1 MFNKIFDFL
10 FRKKPSVTPPKPI
23 NKQKILFIV
32 KQRIIPDYDNKGGGA
47 TSTGLLTSAKMVVNL
62 LSTFPNVDVNIV
74 EVIDNN
80 DIDREVTKYKPD
92 IVIIEALWVIPE
104 KFDILKKLHPKV
116 KWVVRL
122 HSDLPFL
129 ALEGV
134 SFDWI
139 PEYIKRG
146 IFVASNSSRLHT
158 ELSYLYDKKFLTYL
172 PNYYPLDPFKLK
184 KIEPFKMIVN
194 IGSFGAVRPMKNQLI
209 QAVSAIRFAEMN
221 GQVVH
226 FHINGSRCEGRGDSV
241 LRNLR
246 SLFRSMPR
254 HKLIE
259 HPWYSH
265 EDFKKM
271 LSSTIDISMQV
282 SLSETYNIVTAD
294 SINQGIP
301 VVVSSEIPWVAKCY
315 QADPNSSCDIIE
327 KLQAAYYDG
336 LNKKHKINYANLVEF
351 NASVSDVWS
360 KFLK

>member
-10 FRKKPSVTPPKPI
+10 FGKKPHTHPPKPLPV
-23 NKQKILFIV
+23 KILFIV
-32 KQRIIPDYDNKGGGA
+32 KQRLIPDYDNKGGGA
-47 TSTGLLTSAKMVVNL
+47 TSTGLLTSAKMVVKL
-62 LSTFPNVDVNIV
+62 LSTFPNVDVNLV

-92 IVIIEALWVIPE
+92 IVIIEALWVVPE
-104 KFDILKKLHPKV
+104 KFDVLKKLHPKV

-139 PEYIKRG
+139 PEYIKCG
-146 IFVASNSSRLHT
+146 IFIASNSSRLYA
-158 ELSYLYDKKFLTYL
+158 ELSYLYDKKLLTYL
-172 PNYYPLDPFKLK
+172 PNYYPLDPFKIK
-184 KIEPFKMIVN
+184 KIEPFKMLLH
-194 IGSFGAVRPMKNQLI
+194 IGCFGAVRPMKNQLI

-246 SLFRSMPR
+246 ALFKSKPR

-259 HPWYSH
+259 HPWLSH
-265 EDFKKM
+265 EDFKKL
-271 LSSTIDISMQV
+271 LSTMDIGMQV

-294 SINQGIP
+294 SINEGIP
-301 VVVSSEIPWVAKCY
+301 VVVSSEIPWVANQY

-336 LNKKHKINYANLVEF
+336 LNKKHKVNYVNLVEF
-351 NASVSDVWS
+351 NKEVSEVWS